1 MLPGARGEQS
11 DGSNP
16 SHQRRGFDLAEKSL
30 ILGHQWCH
38 HLYRRAKRS
47 KPGLLLLGSIICGGQ
62 KKVWSFIWYQPSRI
76 SLCCLF
82 LKQSQE
88 DLLSQK
94 GQHQWNANLAKSER
108 GDSVRPGVDRL
119 RARRKQ
125 KQNRT
130 WFFRHFCS
138 PMSYVVRPS
147 GCWVKMWDYSSMM
160 VCLIDMIQ
168 LIHKF

>member
-82 LKQSQE
+82 LKLSQE

-119 RARRKQ
+119 RARRKEK
-125 KQNRT
+125 KQNLILPPLLLSNVICCETQWLLSQDVRL
-130 WFFRHFCS
+130 FFDDGVFDR
-138 PMSYVVRPS
+138 Y
-147 GCWVKMWDYSSMM
+147 DT
-160 VCLIDMIQ
+160 IDT
-168 LIHKF
+168 